1 MNNNS
6 TSRSRRVPLCALVLV
21 GVLLAAVHVPSCIET
36 EPDVFK
42 PRILP
47 GGDVIPPPI
56 PESDYSADIQR
67 YNDEVAQALDR
78 HLARI
83 GELAAEFESGLRER
97 GPGRFAAARAA
108 IPGIRQS
115 FDGFGVMSGVV
126 KDGALDKAFGGDRLE
141 RRFNAALDAPFVRP
155 CARAGASLV
164 ADFETFQ
171 AQLEAETAAFREEIG
186 AAHGKL
192 PEAVKADFPLET
204 LRRSMDRAFAGLRE
218 MPLHAG
224 LIAGAAAIE
233 AATIRGT
240 VAAARQLA
248 LWFGAKAIG
257 KAAVTAGAPVAD
269 GPLPVGDAIAVGFAI
284 WTIAD
289 IVDLQNVLP
298 REIAKSLTE
307 AVDGMQS
314 QTIATVSDAAR
325 KAHEAHAAAARDIAR
340 AACAEQTVVASL

>member
-192 PEAVKADFPLET
+192 PEAVKAMAADMMKIANDVRWRPS
-204 LRRSMDRAFAGLRE
+204 RPPRS
-218 MPLHAG
+218 
-224 LIAGAAAIE
+224 
-233 AATIRGT
+233 
-240 VAAARQLA
+240 AARSPRRDSSRSGSGPRPSARRQLPPA
-248 LWFGAKAIG
+248 HPWRTAPCPSATPSRSDSPSGRSPTSSTCRTSSRGRSPKA
-257 KAAVTAGAPVAD
+257 
-269 GPLPVGDAIAVGFAI
+269 
-284 WTIAD
+284 
-289 IVDLQNVLP
+289 
-298 REIAKSLTE
+298 
-307 AVDGMQS
+307 
-314 QTIATVSDAAR
+314 
-325 KAHEAHAAAARDIAR
+325 
-340 AACAEQTVVASL
+340 

>member
-1 MNNNS
+1 MRNNS
-6 TSRSRRVPLCALVLV
+6 TSRSHRVPLCALVLV
-21 GVLLAAVHVPSCIET
+21 GVLLTAAHVPSCLRSGR
-36 EPDVFK
+36 VFK
-42 PRILP
+42 TPRLLP
-47 GGDVIPPPI
+47 VVDVVRPPVPA
-56 PESDYSADIQR
+56 PDYSADIQR
-67 YNDEVAQALDR
+67 YNAEVAQALDR

-126 KDGALDKAFGGDRLE
+126 KDGAMDKVFGGDRLE
-141 RRFNAALDAPFVRP
+141 KRFSQALDVPFIQP
-155 CARAGASLV
+155 CARAGASLI
-164 ADFETFQ
+164 ADFDEFR
-171 AQLEAETAAFREEIG
+171 ARLGAETEAFREEIG
-186 AAHGKL
+186 AAHSRL
-192 PEAVKADFPLET
+192 PDDLLADFPVET
-204 LRRSMDRAFAGLRE
+204 LQRGMDAAFNDLRWMPIRAGAVS
-218 MPLHAG
+218 A
-224 LIAGAAAIE
+224 AAAIE

-240 VAAARQLA
+240 VAAARRLA

-307 AVDGMQS
+307 AVDRMQS
-314 QTIATVSDAAR
+314 QTIATVLDAAR
-325 KAHEAHAAAARDIAR
+325 KTHAAHAAAARDIAR
-340 AACAEQTVVASL
+340 AAAAEQTAVASL